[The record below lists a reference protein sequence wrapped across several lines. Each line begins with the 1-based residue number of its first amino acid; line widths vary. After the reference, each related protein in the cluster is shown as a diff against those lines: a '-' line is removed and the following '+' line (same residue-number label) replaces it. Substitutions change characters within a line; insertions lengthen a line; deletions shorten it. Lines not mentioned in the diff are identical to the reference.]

1 MSLGQ
6 NIARV
11 RKSRNLKQVELAS
24 KLHVHPSMVTRWERD
39 QVAPRGASL
48 EKLAEALETSPEA
61 LMVDADTETGS
72 HVTIR
77 NHQDAQLGQLLQQI
91 PSLAEP
97 EIHALKTI
105 LEAMLTKSKIR
116 EFVN

>member
-6 NIARV
+6 NIARI

-48 EKLAEALETSPEA
+48 EKLAEALNTSPEA
-61 LMVDADTETGS
+61 LMVDAEVGN

-77 NHQDAQLGQLLQQI
+77 NLQDAQLGQLLQQI
-91 PSLAEP
+91 PRLAEP
-97 EIHALKTI
+97 ELLALKTI